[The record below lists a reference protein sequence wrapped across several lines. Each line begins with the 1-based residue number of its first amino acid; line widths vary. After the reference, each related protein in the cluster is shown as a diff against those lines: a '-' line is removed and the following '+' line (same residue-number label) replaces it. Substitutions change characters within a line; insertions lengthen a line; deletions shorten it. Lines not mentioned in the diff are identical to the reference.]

1 MIEFECRVNNVEALR
16 VPGINR
22 YYLFCNESEIVA
34 ELPEQVYRLN
44 IDDMIVLS
52 VLMDKEKCIENDFC
66 GQGYVVTSTKI
77 NNVHR
82 IILSMGGLLIVMKVK
97 PGSDVIDK
105 LKVVEKYYIGIK
117 RLTK

>member
-1 MIEFECRVNNVEALR
+1 MIEFECKVSNVEELR

-22 YYLFCNESEIVA
+22 YHLLCNESEIVA

-44 IDDMIVLS
+44 VDDTIVLS
-52 VLMDKEKCIENDFC
+52 ILTDKGECMENDFC
-66 GQGYVVTSTKI
+66 GKGYVVSSTKI
-77 NNVHR
+77 NDVHR
-82 IILSMGGLLIVMKVK
+82 IILSMGGLLIVIKVK
-97 PGSDVIDK
+97 LGSDVIDE